1 MCIRDSESY
10 DDEQDH
16 YIRIEKI
23 TEEIAKLCALEPA
36 DLLEMNK
43 EMQEVLEYNFQHF
56 YGNFRKIITNE
67 LIDNFA
73 ALDTPAKLSAE
84 YIEEVRNKLLQ

>member
-1 MCIRDSESY
+1 MGISVLNDLEVLNRADRSVLEIMKSAS
-10 DDEQDH
+10 DF
-16 YIRIEKI
+16 IEE
-23 TEEIAKLCALEPA
+23 TL
-36 DLLEMNK
+36 NK
-43 EMQEVLEYNFQHF
+43 SLEMQEVLEYNFQHF